1 MTFPGALL
9 AVSCVVAFASTA
21 AADNLAVVGTGDGM
35 PVLQALGKAFTAK
48 RPQTNIL
55 VPPSVHSSGGIRQ
68 VNSGEAVLG
77 RIARPLKGSEL
88 ELGLRVTPVFRQP
101 TAFFVHPSA
110 GVTNLSAEQLTNIFT
125 GSVTNWRDVGGA
137 DERVRVVRR
146 EEVDSSLAVLRDT
159 LPGWKDLK
167 FDEDRSKLATTTQE
181 AFQTVEEV
189 PGAVGFGPY
198 SPDLEKRFVVLRVDG
213 IFPSDPRYPSAVTL
227 FLIHRDATV
236 TEPALSFIDFIFTAQ
251 AQRIIRDNGAV
262 PITSRQTM

>member
-1 MTFPGALL
+1 MRFTGASL
-9 AVSCVVAFASTA
+9 AVSCVIALVSTA

-35 PVLQALGKAFTAK
+35 PVLQALGKAFTAQ
-48 RPQTNIL
+48 RPQTNIV

-88 ELGLRVTPVFRQP
+88 ELGIRVTPVFRQP

-110 GVTNLSAEQLTNIFT
+110 GVTNLSAEQLTNIFL
-125 GSVTNWRDVGGA
+125 GLVTNWRDVGGA
-137 DERVRVVRR
+137 DHRVRVVRR
-146 EEVDSSLAVLRDT
+146 EDVDSSLAVLRDT

-167 FDEDRSKLATTTQE
+167 FNEERSKLATTTQE

-198 SPDLEKRFVVLRVDG
+198 SPDLEKRFTVLRVDG
-213 IFPSDPRYPSAVTL
+213 IFPTDPRYPSAVTL

-236 TEPALSFIDFIFTAQ
+236 TEPALRFIDFIFTAE
-251 AQRIIRDNGAV
+251 AQKVIRDTGAI